1 MYDTEMG
8 NDRVIH
14 VLPKQWLVVE
24 GIEGN
29 SVRTGP
35 IGQRS
40 EKTGSRE
47 YPTASANPAATSW
60 VLSHQ
65 CVELV
70 RDRSRRP
77 WCELH
82 AEPMI

>member
-1 MYDTEMG
+1 MYNAEMG

-14 VLPKQWLVVE
+14 VLPKQRLVVE
-24 GIEGN
+24 SIERN
-29 SVRTGP
+29 SVRTGST
-35 IGQRS
+35 GQTS
-40 EKTGSRE
+40 EKTDSRE

-65 CVELV
+65 CVELAK
-70 RDRSRRP
+70 DRSRRP

-82 AEPMI
+82 AEPTT